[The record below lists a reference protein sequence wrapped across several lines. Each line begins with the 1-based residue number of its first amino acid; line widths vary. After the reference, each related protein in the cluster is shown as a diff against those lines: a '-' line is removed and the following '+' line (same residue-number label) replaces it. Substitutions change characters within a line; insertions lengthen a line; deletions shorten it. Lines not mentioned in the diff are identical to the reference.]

1 MNNAYRRE
9 YLEFQ
14 SFLRTGKISFLFIL
28 NSLLKFPI
36 EVLYSIFRNISG
48 PVGMKIRYFL
58 FKLKF
63 EKIGSDCLFDIGIN
77 ITGPRNISI
86 GSRTWIDSY
95 VCISA
100 YLGQVKIGNNCHIG
114 PHVVMGSRKP
124 IIIGDR
130 VGIGAGSKIYSNSE
144 KIQANK
150 FLAGP
155 MIPEDLKGYYSET
168 VIIEDDVLI
177 GANSI
182 ILPGV
187 TLGRGAVIGAN
198 SVISESVEP
207 WSVVIERGRKVFQ
220 RPRLPDSVVEQFK
233 KMNE

>member
-1 MNNAYRRE
+1 MSNPYNRE

-14 SFLRTGKISFLFIL
+14 NFLRTGKISFLFIL

-36 EVLYSIFRNISG
+36 EVIYSTFRNISG
-48 PVGMKIRYFL
+48 PIGMKIRYFL
-58 FKLKF
+58 FKLQL
-63 EKIGSDCLFDIGIN
+63 EKIGTDCLFDIGIN

-168 VIIEDDVLI
+168 VVIEDDVLI

-187 TLGRGAVIGAN
+187 TLGRGSVIGAN

-207 WSVVIERGRKVFQ
+207 WSVVIERGKKVFQ
-220 RPRLPDSVVEQFK
+220 RAKIPDSVVDKFNH
-233 KMNE
+233 MNE

>member
-1 MNNAYRRE
+1 MKNPYGRE

-14 SFLRTGKISFLFIL
+14 SFLKTGRVSMLFIF
-28 NSLLKFPI
+28 NSLMKFPVEI
-36 EVLYSIFRNISG
+36 IYSIFRNISG

-63 EKIGSDCLFDIGIN
+63 KKIGSDCLFDIGIN

-86 GSRTWIDSY
+86 GNRTWIDSY

-100 YLGQVKIGNNCHIG
+100 YLGEVKIGDNCHIG

-124 IIIGDR
+124 ILIGDR

-155 MIPEDLKGYYSET
+155 MIPEDLKGFYSET
-168 VIIEDDVLI
+168 VTIEDDVLI

-187 TLGRGAVIGAN
+187 TLGRGCVIGAN

-207 WSVVIERGRKVFQ
+207 WSVVIERGKKVFQ
-220 RPRLPDSVVEQFK
+220 RPKVPDSVVDQLNQMSK
-233 KMNE
+233 